1 MRLMMTR
8 MARMKESWCLM
19 HLWWWCKVHDN
30 IDSCNGVSCHLHI
43 FIILQ
48 RFYHTYEMPLSFQ
61 CNIDLRIFH
70 CNCFE
75 VLIQYCF
82 FRRNWKGQKSMKKS
96 KKSKIANGNI
106 LKYSPFLVSLLR
118 KVWMST
124 CSNSRRSF
132 YSIFQS
138 RIQIAKYF
146 TIALEWHN
154 LPTFQLP
161 KWDGN
166 FVSYWA
172 AYYIFNTSALHITMF
187 QTLHLWI

>member
-1 MRLMMTR
+1 MMPP
-8 MARMKESWCLM
+8 
-19 HLWWWCKVHDN
+19 WWLCKVNDN
-30 IDSCNGVSCHLHI
+30 IDSCTGVSCHIHR

-48 RFYHTYEMPLSFQ
+48 RFCHTYEMPLSSQ

-70 CNCFE
+70 CNCF
-75 VLIQYCF
+75 LIQYWFLGGTGEVRSWWEKVKGRSGTRWNC
-82 FRRNWKGQKSMKKS
+82 RWK
-96 KKSKIANGNI
+96 IYWNI

-187 QTLHLWI
+187 QTFHLWI